1 VEGTRSHYNPGP
13 CVLELDCASRA
24 PSGLE
29 RNGIGIHRE
38 SKMNEP
44 AMSQTSGKTLNAV
57 RWIMAFLAVGA
68 VCLQAWHLT
77 QIERFVLDQYL
88 SFFTIQSNLLAAF
101 VLACEA
107 AGGLGLSHRRRD
119 SLRGALVLYLGI
131 TGVVYACLLAR
142 LPIVKAI
149 VHPWADLVL
158 HYGMPLWIMIDWLI
172 APPGSKISF
181 RRALKWL
188 IYPIAYL
195 FLTLLRGA
203 WTDWYP
209 YPFLDPKNPG
219 GWPAIA
225 IVSAVIT
232 LLAVLAIWVILYL
245 GQLRNRFVSKLPA
258 IDHAR
263 DPA

>member
-1 VEGTRSHYNPGP
+1 MNEITQPI
-13 CVLELDCASRA
+13 
-24 PSGLE
+24 PSG
-29 RNGIGIHRE
+29 
-38 SKMNEP
+38 K
-44 AMSQTSGKTLNAV
+44 AMSAV
-57 RWIMAFLAVGA
+57 RWLMALLAIGA
-68 VCLQAWHLT
+68 VLLQAWHLSR
-77 QIERFVLDQYL
+77 IERFVLDQYL

-131 TGVVYACLLAR
+131 TGVVYAILLAR

-158 HYGMPLWIMIDWLI
+158 HYGMPIWIMADWLI
-172 APPGSKISF
+172 APPTSKISF

-188 IYPIAYL
+188 IYPITYL

-219 GWPAIA
+219 GWPAVA
-225 IVSAVIT
+225 IVSTVIT
-232 LLAVLAIWVILYL
+232 LLAILAIWFILYF
-245 GQLRNRFVSKLPA
+245 GHWRSDAIASVPA
-258 IDHAR
+258 ENFSQDSAQH
-263 DPA
+263 PA